1 MARPDLIELRRFAE
15 ELADAARASTMRWF
29 RRPLEVESK
38 SDLSP
43 VTAADK
49 ETEERLRELITQR
62 FPEHGIFGEE
72 FGHTNPDAEF
82 QWVLDPIDGT
92 RSFIAGVPSFG
103 SLIGVLRNDEPV
115 VGVIEMPAMHER
127 FVGVKGRPSFFNSM
141 ECRTSERT
149 SLADARVFAT
159 TPDMFTADELKAF
172 DAVSHAADMRRFG
185 LDCYAFG
192 LVAAGHADIVIESD
206 LKPHDILP
214 IVPVIEGAGGRV
226 CDWHGRALGLNSGPQ
241 VIAAASD
248 ALLIQA
254 LDVISETID
263 LA

>member
-29 RRPLEVESK
+29 RRPIDIETK
-38 SDLSP
+38 ADMSP
-43 VTAADK
+43 VTLADR
-49 ETEERLRELITQR
+49 ETEERLREMITER
-62 FPEHGIFGEE
+62 FPDHGIFGEE
-72 FGHTNPDAEF
+72 LGHSNPDAEF

-103 SLIGVLRNDEPV
+103 CLIGVMRNNEPV
-115 VGVIEMPAMHER
+115 VGVIEQPAMHER
-127 FVGVKGRPSFFNSM
+127 FIGVKGRPSFFNSM
-141 ECRTSERT
+141 ECRTSDRST
-149 SLADARVFAT
+149 LAEARVFAT
-159 TPDMFTADELKAF
+159 TPDMFTPEELVAF
-172 DAVSHAADMRRFG
+172 DAVSLPGSMRRFG

-192 LVAAGHADIVIESD
+192 LLAAGHADIVMESD

-226 CDWHGRALGLNSGPQ
+226 CDWQGRALGLESGPQ

-254 LDVISETID
+254 LDAISEAID